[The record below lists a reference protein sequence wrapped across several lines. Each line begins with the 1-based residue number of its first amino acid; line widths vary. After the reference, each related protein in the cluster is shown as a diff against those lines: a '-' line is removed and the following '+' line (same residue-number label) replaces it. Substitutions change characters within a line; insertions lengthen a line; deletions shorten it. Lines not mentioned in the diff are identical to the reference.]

1 MGKVVVPYKGRKAT
15 ASQCVGAELQKILR
29 TDGREVHSL
38 SDTAQF
44 CYLLSGKRRGSL
56 YPSTTD
62 GTHGFAD
69 DQEVHRNIG
78 QVVGGVPPE
87 L

>member
-1 MGKVVVPYKGRKAT
+1 MAVPHEGWEAT
-15 ASQCVGAELQKILR
+15 ASQCVGKEFQKIVR
-29 TDGREVHSL
+29 TDGREVQSL
-38 SDTAQF
+38 SDPAQF

-78 QVVGGVPPE
+78 QVVGGVPPK